1 VAAHAVLV
9 DGSVLGGGPDGDL
22 RLTGSVSSTDGT
34 VLLIDERTG
43 SDGPGMGRAVA
54 RSLLDERGG
63 SALLGR

>member
-1 VAAHAVLV
+1 
-9 DGSVLGGGPDGDL
+9 
-22 RLTGSVSSTDGT
+22 VSSTDGT

-43 SDGPGMGRAVA
+43 SDGPGMGRAIA